1 MKIAFGYHLREVIGS
16 PRGLAICTDAGQA
29 VMAGVGEVFPGAE
42 HRECMHHLVSN
53 FKKRYSGKVFYDHL
67 WAAAYSCNQYLFEKN
82 WIAMETEKP
91 AATNYIRKCHTKLWT
106 RSQFSTICKV
116 DYVTNNLAECL
127 NSWIKPHKSMNLDDL
142 MDKIRWMIMHKWNQR
157 RKISKKFDG
166 IILPHIIKDLNEKSR
181 ELNFEVEECSEDVAE
196 VTAMGGSA
204 FRFVVNLHDMTCSC
218 RKWQVSGIPCK
229 HALAF
234 ITSLSDSPLQ
244 NYVDLYYSIEKFRL
258 AYSQP
263 IPAMPDKSQWPKS
276 THEFFMHPPLL
287 KTVAGRPK
295 TERYKG
301 SGEKKKRKK
310 CPICLDFGHHWHTCK
325 KGNPEDIA
333 AMQAIR

>member
-1 MKIAFGYHLREVIGS
+1 MLTGS
-16 PRGLAICTDAGQA
+16 ILVSIWKSNL
-29 VMAGVGEVFPGAE
+29 AGVGEVFPGVE

-142 MDKIRWMIMHKWNQR
+142 MDKIRRMIMRKWNQR

-166 IILPHIIKDLNEKSR
+166 FILPHIIKDLNEK
-181 ELNFEVEECSEDVAE
+181 
-196 VTAMGGSA
+196 
-204 FRFVVNLHDMTCSC
+204 
-218 RKWQVSGIPCK
+218 
-229 HALAF
+229 
-234 ITSLSDSPLQ
+234 
-244 NYVDLYYSIEKFRL
+244 
-258 AYSQP
+258 
-263 IPAMPDKSQWPKS
+263 
-276 THEFFMHPPLL
+276 
-287 KTVAGRPK
+287 GR
-295 TERYKG
+295 
-301 SGEKKKRKK
+301 
-310 CPICLDFGHHWHTCK
+310 
-325 KGNPEDIA
+325 
-333 AMQAIR
+333 